1 MNHHEI
7 SYPRPTLFPKHRRCE
22 ILAPVS
28 TRTSTLDFTQGSL
41 GRKIIR
47 FSLPLFLG
55 NLFQQLYNAA
65 DSLIVGNTL
74 GPQALASVSS
84 SGSLIFMM
92 VGFFN
97 GLAMGAGVVISKYF
111 GAGNRERLKKA
122 IHTDLAFGLVA
133 GLFLT
138 VFGIL
143 MTPHI
148 LSWMRTPQDI
158 MKGSVT
164 YFRIYSI
171 GILFCVMYNITMGIM
186 NATGD
191 STHPLIYLMISSV
204 TNIVLDLFFI
214 KVLHFGVGGAAAA
227 TTIGQALSFILCM
240 VRLVRTDEVYKVMLK
255 EIRFDILLLK
265 EIVRYG
271 LPSGIQNSVIAI
283 ANVFVQSNYNTFS
296 STAVA
301 GCGSYAKI
309 EGFAFIPIN
318 AFVAAITTCISQNLG
333 AGKHD
338 RAKQGARFGIVVC
351 VILAESIGIL
361 VFIFAKHLIGLF
373 NNDPEV
379 IDYGMRQIHVI
390 SLFYCILALSHSIAG
405 VMRGAGK
412 AKVPMFVMLG
422 VWCIFRV
429 LYISV
434 AMSISHTIELVFA
447 AYPLTWAISSV
458 IFMIYMLKS
467 DWVHGLE

>member
-1 MNHHEI
+1 M
-7 SYPRPTLFPKHRRCE
+7 
-22 ILAPVS
+22 S
-28 TRTSTLDFTQGSL
+28 TATSTLDFTEGSL
-41 GRKIIR
+41 GRKIIK

-97 GLAMGAGVVISKYF
+97 GLAIGAGVVISKYF
-111 GAGNRERLKKA
+111 GARDQERMQKA

-138 VFGIL
+138 VFGVL
-143 MTPHI
+143 MTPYI
-148 LSWMRTPQDI
+148 LAWMRTPQDI
-158 MKGSVT
+158 IEGSIT
-164 YFRIYSI
+164 YFRIYSF

-191 STHPLIYLMISSV
+191 STHPLIYLLISSV
-204 TNIVLDLFFI
+204 TNIILDLFFI
-214 KVLHFGVGGAAAA
+214 KVLHWGVGGAAAA

-240 VRLVRTDEVYKVMLK
+240 IRLVRTDDVYKVYIRN
-255 EIRFDILLLK
+255 IRFDVPLLK
-265 EIVRYG
+265 EIIRYG

-296 STAVA
+296 SVAVA

-318 AFVAAITTCISQNLG
+318 AFVAALTTCISQNLG
-333 AGKHD
+333 AGNHD
-338 RAKQGARFGIVVC
+338 RARRGARFGILVC
-351 VILAESIGIL
+351 MALAETIGL
-361 VFIFAKHLIGLF
+361 LEFIFAKYLIALF
-373 NNDPEV
+373 NSDPEV
-379 IDYGMRQIHVI
+379 IAFGVRQIHVE
-390 SLFYCILALSHSIAG
+390 SLFYFLLALSHSIAG

-429 LYISV
+429 LYITM

-447 AYPLTWAISSV
+447 AYPITWSISSV
-458 IFMIYMLKS
+458 IFLIYLLRS
-467 DWVHGLE
+467 NWVHGLE

>member
-1 MNHHEI
+1 M
-7 SYPRPTLFPKHRRCE
+7 S
-22 ILAPVS
+22 S
-28 TRTSTLDFTQGSL
+28 TTSTLDFTQGSL
-41 GRKIIR
+41 GKNIIK
-47 FSLPLFLG
+47 FSVPLFLG

-74 GPQALASVSS
+74 GPQALASVAS

-97 GLAMGAGVVISKYF
+97 GLAIGAGVVISKYF
-111 GAGNRERLKKA
+111 GARNHERLKKA

-138 VFGIL
+138 VFGVLLTPSIL
-143 MTPHI
+143 R
-148 LSWMRTPQDI
+148 WMRTPADI
-158 MKGSVT
+158 MQGSVT
-164 YFRIYSI
+164 YFRIYSF

-191 STHPLIYLMISSV
+191 SRHPLIYLMISSA

-214 KVLHFGVGGAAAA
+214 KVLHWGVGGAAAA
-227 TTIGQALSFILCM
+227 TTIGQALSFVLCM
-240 VRLVRTDEVYKVMLK
+240 IRLIRTNEVYKVYIR
-255 EIRFDILLLK
+255 EIRFDIPLLK

-296 STAVA
+296 SIAVA
-301 GCGSYAKI
+301 GIGAYMKI

-318 AFVAAITTCISQNLG
+318 AFVAAITTCIGQNLG
-333 AGKHD
+333 AGEHQ
-338 RAKQGARFGIVVC
+338 RANQGARFGIIVC
-351 VILAESIGIL
+351 MVLAESIGL
-361 VFIFAKHLIGLF
+361 LEFIFAKHLIGLF
-373 NNDPEV
+373 NSDPEV
-379 IDYGMRQIHVI
+379 IAYGVRQIHVE
-390 SLFYCILALSHSIAG
+390 SLFYCLLALSHSIAG

-429 LYISV
+429 LYITV
-434 AMSISHTIELVFA
+434 AMSISHTVELVFA
-447 AYPLTWAISSV
+447 AYPITWTISSI
-458 IFMIYMLKS
+458 IFLIYMLRS

>member
-1 MNHHEI
+1 M
-7 SYPRPTLFPKHRRCE
+7 
-22 ILAPVS
+22 S
-28 TRTSTLDFTQGSL
+28 TATSTLDFTEGSL
-41 GRKIIR
+41 GRKIIK

-97 GLAMGAGVVISKYF
+97 GLAIGAGVVISKYF
-111 GAGNRERLKKA
+111 GARDQERMQKA

-138 VFGIL
+138 VFGVL
-143 MTPHI
+143 MTPYI
-148 LSWMRTPQDI
+148 LAWMRTPQDI
-158 MKGSVT
+158 IEGSIT
-164 YFRIYSI
+164 YFRIYSF

-191 STHPLIYLMISSV
+191 STHPLIYLLISSV
-204 TNIVLDLFFI
+204 TNIILDLFFI
-214 KVLHFGVGGAAAA
+214 KVLHWGVGGAAAA

-240 VRLVRTDEVYKVMLK
+240 IRLVRTDDVYKVYIRN
-255 EIRFDILLLK
+255 IRFDVPLLK
-265 EIVRYG
+265 EIIRYG

-296 STAVA
+296 SVAVA

-318 AFVAAITTCISQNLG
+318 AFVAALTTCISQNLG
-333 AGKHD
+333 AGNHD
-338 RAKQGARFGIVVC
+338 RARRGARFGILVC
-351 VILAESIGIL
+351 MALAETIGL
-361 VFIFAKHLIGLF
+361 LEFIFAKHLIALF
-373 NNDPEV
+373 NSDPEV
-379 IDYGMRQIHVI
+379 IAFGVRQIHVE
-390 SLFYCILALSHSIAG
+390 SLFYFLLALSHSIAG

-429 LYISV
+429 LYITM

-447 AYPLTWAISSV
+447 AYPITWSISSV
-458 IFMIYMLKS
+458 IFLIYLLRS
-467 DWVHGLE
+467 NWVHGLE

>member
-1 MNHHEI
+1 M
-7 SYPRPTLFPKHRRCE
+7 SSK
-22 ILAPVS
+22 
-28 TRTSTLDFTQGSL
+28 TSTLDFTQGSL
-41 GRKIIR
+41 GKEILI
-47 FSLPLFLG
+47 FSFPLFLG

-74 GPQALASVSS
+74 GAKALASVAS

-97 GLAMGAGVVISKYF
+97 GLAIGAGVVISKYF
-111 GAGNRERLKKA
+111 GARNHERLRKA
-122 IHTDLAFGLVA
+122 IHTDLAFGLAA

-138 VFGIL
+138 IFGVL
-143 MTPHI
+143 MTPAI
-148 LSWMRTPQDI
+148 LRWMRTPADI
-158 MKGSVT
+158 MQGSVT
-164 YFRIYSI
+164 YFRIYSF

-191 STHPLIYLMISSV
+191 SRHPLMYLMISSAA
-204 TNIVLDLFFI
+204 NIVLDLFFI
-214 KVLHFGVGGAAAA
+214 KVLHWGVGGAAAA

-240 VRLVRTDEVYKVMLK
+240 IRLIRTNEVYKVYIR
-255 EIRFDILLLK
+255 EIRFDLPLLK

-296 STAVA
+296 SVAVA
-301 GCGSYAKI
+301 GIGAYMKI

-318 AFVAAITTCISQNLG
+318 AFVAAITTCIGQNLG
-333 AGKHD
+333 AGKHQ
-338 RAKQGARFGIVVC
+338 RAKLGARFGIIVC
-351 VILAESIGIL
+351 MALAETIGLIE
-361 VFIFAKHLIGLF
+361 FAFAKYLIGLF
-373 NNDPEV
+373 NSDPEV
-379 IDYGMRQIHVI
+379 IAYGVRQIHVE
-390 SLFYCILALSHSIAG
+390 SLFYCLLALSHSIAG

-434 AMSISHTIELVFA
+434 AMSISHTVELVFA
-447 AYPLTWAISSV
+447 AYPITWTISSV
-458 IFMIYMLKS
+458 IFLIYMLRS

>member
-1 MNHHEI
+1 M
-7 SYPRPTLFPKHRRCE
+7 S
-22 ILAPVS
+22 S
-28 TRTSTLDFTQGSL
+28 TTSTLDFTQGSL
-41 GRKIIR
+41 GKNIIK
-47 FSLPLFLG
+47 FSVPLFLG

-74 GPQALASVSS
+74 GPQALASVAS

-97 GLAMGAGVVISKYF
+97 GLAIGAGVVISKYF
-111 GAGNRERLKKA
+111 GARNHDRLRKA

-138 VFGIL
+138 VFGVLLTPSIL
-143 MTPHI
+143 R
-148 LSWMRTPQDI
+148 WMRTPADI
-158 MKGSVT
+158 MQGSVT
-164 YFRIYSI
+164 YFRIYSF

-191 STHPLIYLMISSV
+191 SRHPLIYLMISSA

-214 KVLHFGVGGAAAA
+214 KVLHWGVGGAAAA
-227 TTIGQALSFILCM
+227 TTIGQALSFVLCM
-240 VRLVRTDEVYKVMLK
+240 IRLIRTNEVYKVYIR
-255 EIRFDILLLK
+255 EIRFDIPLLK

-296 STAVA
+296 SIAVA
-301 GCGSYAKI
+301 GIGAYMKI

-318 AFVAAITTCISQNLG
+318 AFVAAITTCIGQNLG
-333 AGKHD
+333 AGEHQ
-338 RAKQGARFGIVVC
+338 RAKQGARFGIIVC
-351 VILAESIGIL
+351 MVLAESIGL
-361 VFIFAKHLIGLF
+361 LEFIFAKHLIGLF
-373 NNDPEV
+373 NSDPEV
-379 IDYGMRQIHVI
+379 IAYGVRQIHVE
-390 SLFYCILALSHSIAG
+390 SLFYCLLALSHSIAG

-429 LYISV
+429 LYITV
-434 AMSISHTIELVFA
+434 AMSISHTVELVFA
-447 AYPLTWAISSV
+447 AYPITWTISSI
-458 IFMIYMLKS
+458 IFLIYMLRS

>member
-1 MNHHEI
+1 M
-7 SYPRPTLFPKHRRCE
+7 S
-22 ILAPVS
+22 S
-28 TRTSTLDFTQGSL
+28 TTSTLDFTQGSL
-41 GRKIIR
+41 GKNIIK
-47 FSLPLFLG
+47 FSVPLFLG

-74 GPQALASVSS
+74 GSKALASVAS

-97 GLAMGAGVVISKYF
+97 GLAIGAGVVISKYF
-111 GAGNRERLKKA
+111 GARNHERLKKA

-138 VFGIL
+138 VFGVLLTPSIL
-143 MTPHI
+143 R
-148 LSWMRTPQDI
+148 WMRTPADI
-158 MKGSVT
+158 MQGSVT
-164 YFRIYSI
+164 YFRIYSF

-191 STHPLIYLMISSV
+191 SRHPLIYLMISSA

-214 KVLHFGVGGAAAA
+214 KVLHWGVGGAAAA
-227 TTIGQALSFILCM
+227 TTIGQALSFVLCM
-240 VRLVRTDEVYKVMLK
+240 IRLIRTNEVYKVYLK
-255 EIRFDILLLK
+255 EIRFDIPLLK

-296 STAVA
+296 SIAVA
-301 GCGSYAKI
+301 GIGAYMKI

-318 AFVAAITTCISQNLG
+318 AFVAAITTCIGQNLG
-333 AGKHD
+333 AGEHQ
-338 RAKQGARFGIVVC
+338 RAKQGARFGIIVC
-351 VILAESIGIL
+351 MALAESIGL
-361 VFIFAKHLIGLF
+361 LEFIFAKHLIGLF
-373 NNDPEV
+373 NSDPEV
-379 IDYGMRQIHVI
+379 IAYGVRQIHVE
-390 SLFYCILALSHSIAG
+390 SLFYCLLALSHSIAG

-434 AMSISHTIELVFA
+434 AMSISHTVELVFA
-447 AYPLTWAISSV
+447 AYPITWTISSI
-458 IFMIYMLKS
+458 IFLIYMLRS

>member
-1 MNHHEI
+1 M
-7 SYPRPTLFPKHRRCE
+7 
-22 ILAPVS
+22 S
-28 TRTSTLDFTQGSL
+28 TATSTLDFTEGSL
-41 GRKIIR
+41 GRKIIK

-97 GLAMGAGVVISKYF
+97 GLAIGAGVVISKYF
-111 GAGNRERLKKA
+111 GARDQERMQKA

-138 VFGIL
+138 VFGVL
-143 MTPHI
+143 MTPYI
-148 LSWMRTPQDI
+148 LAWMRTPQDI
-158 MKGSVT
+158 IEGSIT
-164 YFRIYSI
+164 YFRIYSF

-191 STHPLIYLMISSV
+191 STHPLIYLLISSV
-204 TNIVLDLFFI
+204 TNIILDLFFI
-214 KVLHFGVGGAAAA
+214 KVLHWGVGGAAAA

-240 VRLVRTDEVYKVMLK
+240 IRLVRTDEVYKVYIRN
-255 EIRFDILLLK
+255 IRFDIPLLK
-265 EIVRYG
+265 EIIRYG

-296 STAVA
+296 SVAVA

-318 AFVAAITTCISQNLG
+318 AFVAALTTCISQNLG
-333 AGKHD
+333 AGNHD
-338 RAKQGARFGIVVC
+338 RARRGARFGILVC
-351 VILAESIGIL
+351 MALAETIGL
-361 VFIFAKHLIGLF
+361 LEFIFAKHLIALF
-373 NNDPEV
+373 NSDPEV
-379 IDYGMRQIHVI
+379 IAFGVRQIHVE
-390 SLFYCILALSHSIAG
+390 SLFYFLLALSHSIAG

-429 LYISV
+429 LYITV

-447 AYPLTWAISSV
+447 AYPITWSISSV
-458 IFMIYMLKS
+458 IFLIYLLRS
-467 DWVHGLE
+467 NWVHGLE

>member
-1 MNHHEI
+1 M
-7 SYPRPTLFPKHRRCE
+7 S
-22 ILAPVS
+22 S
-28 TRTSTLDFTQGSL
+28 TTSTLDFTQGSL
-41 GRKIIR
+41 GKNIIK
-47 FSLPLFLG
+47 FSFPLFLG

-74 GPQALASVSS
+74 GPQALASVAS

-97 GLAMGAGVVISKYF
+97 GLAIGAGVVISKYF
-111 GAGNRERLKKA
+111 GARNHERLRKA

-138 VFGIL
+138 VFGVL
-143 MTPHI
+143 LTPKI
-148 LSWMRTPQDI
+148 LSWMRTPADI
-158 MKGSVT
+158 MQGSVT
-164 YFRIYSI
+164 YFRIYSF

-191 STHPLIYLMISSV
+191 SRHPLVYLMISSA

-214 KVLHFGVGGAAAA
+214 KVLHWGVGGAAAA
-227 TTIGQALSFILCM
+227 TTIGQALSFVLCM
-240 VRLVRTDEVYKVMLK
+240 IRLIRTNDVYKVTVRD
-255 EIRFDILLLK
+255 IRFDLPLLK

-296 STAVA
+296 SVAVA
-301 GCGSYAKI
+301 GCGSYMKI

-318 AFVAAITTCISQNLG
+318 AFVAAITTCIGQNLG
-333 AGKHD
+333 AGEYD
-338 RAKQGARFGIVVC
+338 RAKRGASFGIIVC
-351 VILAESIGIL
+351 VVLAQTIGLLEIL
-361 VFIFAKHLIGLF
+361 FARQLIGLF
-373 NNDPEV
+373 NRDPEV
-379 IDYGMRQIHVI
+379 IAYGVRQIHVEAW
-390 SLFYCILALSHSIAG
+390 FYCLLALSHSIAG

-429 LYISV
+429 LYITV
-434 AMSISHTIELVFA
+434 AMAISHTIELVFA
-447 AYPLTWAISSV
+447 AYPITWTISSI
-458 IFMIYMLKS
+458 IFLIYMLRS

>member
-1 MNHHEI
+1 MCD
-7 SYPRPTLFPKHRRCE
+7 TL
-22 ILAPVS
+22 AVS

-122 IHTDLAFGLVA
+122 IHTDLAFGLAA

-148 LSWMRTPQDI
+148 LSWMRTPKDI
-158 MKGSVT
+158 MEGSIT
-164 YFRIYSI
+164 YFRIYSS

-191 STHPLIYLMISSV
+191 SSHPLIYLMISSV
-204 TNIVLDLFFI
+204 TNVILDLFFI
-214 KVLHFGVGGAAAA
+214 KVLHWGVGGAAAA
-227 TTIGQALSFILCM
+227 TTIGQGLSFLLCM
-240 VRLVRTDEVYKVMLK
+240 IRLVKTDEVYKVNLR
-255 EIRFDILLLK
+255 EIRFDIPLLK

-318 AFVAAITTCISQNLG
+318 AFVAAVTTCISQNLG
-333 AGKHD
+333 AGNYD
-338 RAKQGARFGIVVC
+338 RARQGARFGIIVC
-351 VILAESIGIL
+351 VILSETIGVL
-361 VFIFAKHLIGLF
+361 VFIFAKNLIALF
-373 NNDPEV
+373 NSDPEV
-379 IDYGMRQIHVI
+379 VSYGVRQIHVI
-390 SLFYCILALSHSIAG
+390 SLFYFILALSHSIAG
-405 VMRGAGK
+405 VLRGAGK

-429 LYISV
+429 LYITV

-458 IFMIYMLKS
+458 IFTIYLLRS
-467 DWVHGLE
+467 DWVHGLD

>member
-1 MNHHEI
+1 M
-7 SYPRPTLFPKHRRCE
+7 S
-22 ILAPVS
+22 S
-28 TRTSTLDFTQGSL
+28 TTSTLDFTQGSL
-41 GRKIIR
+41 GKNIIK
-47 FSLPLFLG
+47 FSVPLFLG

-74 GPQALASVSS
+74 GPQALASVAS

-97 GLAMGAGVVISKYF
+97 GLAIVAGVVISKYF
-111 GAGNRERLKKA
+111 GARNHERLKKA

-138 VFGIL
+138 VFGVLLTPSIL
-143 MTPHI
+143 R
-148 LSWMRTPQDI
+148 WMRTPADI
-158 MKGSVT
+158 MQGSVT
-164 YFRIYSI
+164 YFRIYSF

-191 STHPLIYLMISSV
+191 SRHPLIYLMISSA

-214 KVLHFGVGGAAAA
+214 KVLHWGVGGAAAA
-227 TTIGQALSFILCM
+227 TTIGQALSFVLCM
-240 VRLVRTDEVYKVMLK
+240 IRLIRTNEVYKVYIR
-255 EIRFDILLLK
+255 EIRFDIPLLK

-296 STAVA
+296 SIAVA
-301 GCGSYAKI
+301 GIGAYMKI

-318 AFVAAITTCISQNLG
+318 AFVAAITTCIGQNLG
-333 AGKHD
+333 AGEHQ
-338 RAKQGARFGIVVC
+338 RAKQGARFGIIVC
-351 VILAESIGIL
+351 MVLAESIGL
-361 VFIFAKHLIGLF
+361 LEFIFAKHLIGLF
-373 NNDPEV
+373 NSDPEV
-379 IDYGMRQIHVI
+379 IAYGVRQIHME
-390 SLFYCILALSHSIAG
+390 SLFYCLLALSHSIAG

-429 LYISV
+429 LYITV
-434 AMSISHTIELVFA
+434 AMSISHTVELVFA
-447 AYPLTWAISSV
+447 AYPITWTISSI
-458 IFMIYMLKS
+458 IFLIYMLRS

>member
-1 MNHHEI
+1 M
-7 SYPRPTLFPKHRRCE
+7 S
-22 ILAPVS
+22 S
-28 TRTSTLDFTQGSL
+28 TTSTLDFTQGSL
-41 GRKIIR
+41 GKKIIK
-47 FSLPLFLG
+47 FSVPLFLG

-74 GPQALASVSS
+74 GSQALASVAS

-97 GLAMGAGVVISKYF
+97 GLAIGAGVVISKYF
-111 GAGNRERLKKA
+111 GARNHERLRKA

-138 VFGIL
+138 VFGVLLTPVIL
-143 MTPHI
+143 G
-148 LSWMRTPQDI
+148 WMRTPADI
-158 MKGSVT
+158 MQGSVT
-164 YFRIYSI
+164 YFRIYSF

-191 STHPLIYLMISSV
+191 SRHPLIYLMISSA
-204 TNIVLDLFFI
+204 TNVVLDLFFI
-214 KVLHFGVGGAAAA
+214 KVLHWGVGGAAAA
-227 TTIGQALSFILCM
+227 TTIGQALSFVLCM
-240 VRLVRTDEVYKVMLK
+240 IRLTRTKEVYKVNIR
-255 EIRFDILLLK
+255 EIRFDVPLLR

-301 GCGSYAKI
+301 GIGAYMKF

-318 AFVAAITTCISQNLG
+318 AFVAAITTCIGQNLG
-333 AGKHD
+333 AGEHE
-338 RAKQGARFGIVVC
+338 RAQQGARFGIIVC
-351 VILAESIGIL
+351 MVLAESIGLIE
-361 VFIFAKHLIGLF
+361 FAFARHLIGLF
-373 NNDPEV
+373 NSDPEV
-379 IDYGMRQIHVI
+379 IAYGVRQIHVE
-390 SLFYCILALSHSIAG
+390 SLFYCLLALSHSIAG

-434 AMSISHTIELVFA
+434 AMSISHTVELVFA
-447 AYPLTWAISSV
+447 AYPITWTISSI
-458 IFMIYMLKS
+458 IFLIYMLRS

>member
-1 MNHHEI
+1 M
-7 SYPRPTLFPKHRRCE
+7 S
-22 ILAPVS
+22 S
-28 TRTSTLDFTQGSL
+28 RTSTLDFTQGSL
-41 GRKIIR
+41 GKKILK
-47 FSLPLFLG
+47 FSFPLFLG

-74 GPQALASVSS
+74 GAKALASVAS

-97 GLAMGAGVVISKYF
+97 GLAIGAGVVISKYF
-111 GAGNRERLKKA
+111 GAGNRERLRKA
-122 IHTDLAFGLVA
+122 IHTDLAFGLAA

-138 VFGIL
+138 VFGVL
-143 MTPHI
+143 MTPAI
-148 LSWMRTPQDI
+148 LRWMRTPADI
-158 MKGSVT
+158 MQGSVT
-164 YFRIYSI
+164 YFRIYSF

-191 STHPLIYLMISSV
+191 SRHPLIYLMISSAA
-204 TNIVLDLFFI
+204 NIVLDLFFI
-214 KVLHFGVGGAAAA
+214 KVLHWGVGGAAAA

-240 VRLVRTDEVYKVMLK
+240 IRLIRTNEVYKVYIR
-255 EIRFDILLLK
+255 EIRFDIPLLK

-296 STAVA
+296 SVAVA
-301 GCGSYAKI
+301 GIGAYMKI

-318 AFVAAITTCISQNLG
+318 AFVAAITTCIGQNLG
-333 AGKHD
+333 AGEHQ
-338 RAKQGARFGIVVC
+338 RAKQGARFGIIVC
-351 VILAESIGIL
+351 MALAETIGLIE
-361 VFIFAKHLIGLF
+361 FAFAKYLIGLF
-373 NNDPEV
+373 NSDPEV
-379 IDYGMRQIHVI
+379 IAYGVRQIRVE
-390 SLFYCILALSHSIAG
+390 SLFYCLLALSHSIAG

-434 AMSISHTIELVFA
+434 AMSISHTVELVFA
-447 AYPLTWAISSV
+447 AYPITWTISSV
-458 IFMIYMLKS
+458 IFLIYMLRS

>member
-1 MNHHEI
+1 M
-7 SYPRPTLFPKHRRCE
+7 S
-22 ILAPVS
+22 S
-28 TRTSTLDFTQGSL
+28 TTSTLDFTQGSL
-41 GRKIIR
+41 GKNIIR
-47 FSLPLFLG
+47 FSFPLFLG

-74 GPQALASVSS
+74 GPQALASVAS

-97 GLAMGAGVVISKYF
+97 GLAIGAGVVISKYF
-111 GAGNRERLKKA
+111 GARNHERLRKA

-138 VFGIL
+138 VFGVL
-143 MTPHI
+143 LTPTI
-148 LSWMRTPQDI
+148 LSWMRTPADI
-158 MKGSVT
+158 MQGSVT
-164 YFRIYSI
+164 YFRIYSF

-191 STHPLIYLMISSV
+191 SRHPLIYLMISSA

-214 KVLHFGVGGAAAA
+214 KVLHWGVGGAAAA
-227 TTIGQALSFILCM
+227 TTIGQALSFVLCM
-240 VRLVRTDEVYKVMLK
+240 IRLIRTNEVYKVYLK
-255 EIRFDILLLK
+255 EIRFDIPLLK

-296 STAVA
+296 SIAVA
-301 GCGSYAKI
+301 GIGAYMKI

-318 AFVAAITTCISQNLG
+318 AFVAAITTCIGQNLG
-333 AGKHD
+333 AGEHQ
-338 RAKQGARFGIVVC
+338 RAKQGARFGIIVC
-351 VILAESIGIL
+351 MALAESIGL
-361 VFIFAKHLIGLF
+361 LEFIFAKHLIGLF
-373 NNDPEV
+373 NSDPEV
-379 IDYGMRQIHVI
+379 IAYGVRQIHVE
-390 SLFYCILALSHSIAG
+390 SLFYCLLALSHSIAG

-434 AMSISHTIELVFA
+434 AMSISHTVELVFA
-447 AYPLTWAISSV
+447 AYPITWTISSI
-458 IFMIYMLKS
+458 IFLIYMLRS

>member
-1 MNHHEI
+1 M
-7 SYPRPTLFPKHRRCE
+7 S
-22 ILAPVS
+22 S
-28 TRTSTLDFTQGSL
+28 TTSTLDFTQGSL
-41 GRKIIR
+41 GKNIIK
-47 FSLPLFLG
+47 FSVPLFLG

-74 GPQALASVSS
+74 GPQALASVAS

-97 GLAMGAGVVISKYF
+97 GLAIGAGVVISKYF
-111 GAGNRERLKKA
+111 GARNHERLKKA

-138 VFGIL
+138 VFGVL
-143 MTPHI
+143 LTPTI
-148 LSWMRTPQDI
+148 LSWMRTPADI
-158 MKGSVT
+158 MQGSVT
-164 YFRIYSI
+164 YFRIYSF

-191 STHPLIYLMISSV
+191 SRHPLIYLMISSA

-214 KVLHFGVGGAAAA
+214 KVLHWGVGGAAAA
-227 TTIGQALSFILCM
+227 TTIGQALSFVLCM
-240 VRLVRTDEVYKVMLK
+240 IRLIRTNEVYKVYLK
-255 EIRFDILLLK
+255 EIRFDIPLLK

-296 STAVA
+296 SIAVA
-301 GCGSYAKI
+301 GIGAYMKI

-318 AFVAAITTCISQNLG
+318 AFVAAITTCIGQNLG
-333 AGKHD
+333 AGEHQ
-338 RAKQGARFGIVVC
+338 RAKQGARFGIIVC
-351 VILAESIGIL
+351 MALAESIGL
-361 VFIFAKHLIGLF
+361 LEFIFAKHLIGLF
-373 NNDPEV
+373 NSDPEV
-379 IDYGMRQIHVI
+379 IAYGVRQIHVE
-390 SLFYCILALSHSIAG
+390 SLFYCLLALSHSIAG

-434 AMSISHTIELVFA
+434 AMSISHTVELVFA
-447 AYPLTWAISSV
+447 AYPITWTISSI
-458 IFMIYMLKS
+458 IFLIYMLRS

>member
-1 MNHHEI
+1 M
-7 SYPRPTLFPKHRRCE
+7 
-22 ILAPVS
+22 S
-28 TRTSTLDFTQGSL
+28 TATSTLDFTEGSL

-97 GLAMGAGVVISKYF
+97 GLAIGAGVVISKYF
-111 GAGNRERLKKA
+111 GARDQERMQKA

-138 VFGIL
+138 VFGVL
-143 MTPHI
+143 MTPYI
-148 LSWMRTPQDI
+148 LAWMRTPQDI
-158 MKGSVT
+158 IEGSIT
-164 YFRIYSI
+164 YFRIYSF

-191 STHPLIYLMISSV
+191 STHPLIYLLISSV
-204 TNIVLDLFFI
+204 TNIILDLFFI
-214 KVLHFGVGGAAAA
+214 KVLHWGVGGAAAA

-240 VRLVRTDEVYKVMLK
+240 IRLVRTDEVYKVYIRN
-255 EIRFDILLLK
+255 IRFDVPLLK
-265 EIVRYG
+265 EIIRYG

-296 STAVA
+296 SVAVA

-318 AFVAAITTCISQNLG
+318 AFVAALTTCISQNLG
-333 AGKHD
+333 AGNHD
-338 RAKQGARFGIVVC
+338 RARRGARFGILVC
-351 VILAESIGIL
+351 MALAETIGL
-361 VFIFAKHLIGLF
+361 LEFIFAKHLIALF
-373 NNDPEV
+373 NSDPEV
-379 IDYGMRQIHVI
+379 IAFGVRQIHVE
-390 SLFYCILALSHSIAG
+390 SLFYFLLALSHSIAG

-429 LYISV
+429 LYITV

-447 AYPLTWAISSV
+447 AYPITWSISSV
-458 IFMIYMLKS
+458 IFLIYLLRS
-467 DWVHGLE
+467 NWVHGLE

>member
-1 MNHHEI
+1 M
-7 SYPRPTLFPKHRRCE
+7 S
-22 ILAPVS
+22 S
-28 TRTSTLDFTQGSL
+28 TTSTLDFTQGSL
-41 GRKIIR
+41 GKNIIK
-47 FSLPLFLG
+47 FSVPLFLG

-74 GPQALASVSS
+74 GPQALASVAS

-97 GLAMGAGVVISKYF
+97 GLAIGAGVVISKYF
-111 GAGNRERLKKA
+111 GARNHERLKKA

-138 VFGIL
+138 VFGVLLTPSIL
-143 MTPHI
+143 R
-148 LSWMRTPQDI
+148 WMRTPADI
-158 MKGSVT
+158 MQGSVT
-164 YFRIYSI
+164 YFRIYSF

-191 STHPLIYLMISSV
+191 SRHPLIYLMISSA

-214 KVLHFGVGGAAAA
+214 KVLHWGVGGAAAA
-227 TTIGQALSFILCM
+227 TTIGQALSFVLCM
-240 VRLVRTDEVYKVMLK
+240 FRLIRTNEVYKVYIR
-255 EIRFDILLLK
+255 EIRFDIPLLK

-296 STAVA
+296 SIAVA
-301 GCGSYAKI
+301 GIGAYMKI
-309 EGFAFIPIN
+309 DGFAFIPIN
-318 AFVAAITTCISQNLG
+318 AFVAAITTCIGQNLG
-333 AGKHD
+333 AGEHQ
-338 RAKQGARFGIVVC
+338 RAKQGARFGIIVC
-351 VILAESIGIL
+351 MVLAESIGL
-361 VFIFAKHLIGLF
+361 LEFIFAKHLIGLF

-379 IDYGMRQIHVI
+379 IAYGVRQIHVE
-390 SLFYCILALSHSIAG
+390 SLFYCLLALSHSIAG

-429 LYISV
+429 LYITV
-434 AMSISHTIELVFA
+434 AMSISHTVELVFA
-447 AYPLTWAISSV
+447 AYPITWTISSI
-458 IFMIYMLKS
+458 IFLIYMHRS

>member
-1 MNHHEI
+1 M
-7 SYPRPTLFPKHRRCE
+7 
-22 ILAPVS
+22 S
-28 TRTSTLDFTQGSL
+28 TATSTLDFTEGSL
-41 GRKIIR
+41 GRKIIK

-97 GLAMGAGVVISKYF
+97 GLAIGAGVVISKYF
-111 GAGNRERLKKA
+111 GARDQERMQKA

-138 VFGIL
+138 VFGVL
-143 MTPHI
+143 MTPYI
-148 LSWMRTPQDI
+148 LAWMRTPQDI
-158 MKGSVT
+158 IEGSIT
-164 YFRIYSI
+164 YFRIYSF

-191 STHPLIYLMISSV
+191 STHPLIYLLISSV
-204 TNIVLDLFFI
+204 TNIILDLLFI
-214 KVLHFGVGGAAAA
+214 KVLNWGVGGAAAA

-240 VRLVRTDEVYKVMLK
+240 IRLVRTDEVYKVYIRN
-255 EIRFDILLLK
+255 IRFDIPLLK
-265 EIVRYG
+265 EIIRYG

-296 STAVA
+296 SVAVA

-318 AFVAAITTCISQNLG
+318 AFVAALTTCISQNLG
-333 AGKHD
+333 AGNHD
-338 RAKQGARFGIVVC
+338 RARRGARFGILVC
-351 VILAESIGIL
+351 MALAETIGLL
-361 VFIFAKHLIGLF
+361 VFIFAKHLIALF
-373 NNDPEV
+373 NSDPEV
-379 IDYGMRQIHVI
+379 IAFGVRQIHVE
-390 SLFYCILALSHSIAG
+390 SLFYFLLALSHSIAG

-429 LYISV
+429 LYITV

-447 AYPLTWAISSV
+447 AYPITWSISSV
-458 IFMIYMLKS
+458 IFLIYLLRS
-467 DWVHGLE
+467 NWVHGLE

>member
-1 MNHHEI
+1 M
-7 SYPRPTLFPKHRRCE
+7 S
-22 ILAPVS
+22 S
-28 TRTSTLDFTQGSL
+28 TTSTLDFTQGSL
-41 GRKIIR
+41 GKNIIK
-47 FSLPLFLG
+47 FSVPLFLG

-74 GPQALASVSS
+74 GPQALASVAS

-97 GLAMGAGVVISKYF
+97 GLAIGAGVVISKYF
-111 GAGNRERLKKA
+111 GARNHERLKKA

-138 VFGIL
+138 VFGVLLTPSIL
-143 MTPHI
+143 R
-148 LSWMRTPQDI
+148 WMRTPADI
-158 MKGSVT
+158 MQGSVT
-164 YFRIYSI
+164 YFRIYSF

-191 STHPLIYLMISSV
+191 SRHPLIYLMISSA

-214 KVLHFGVGGAAAA
+214 KVLHWGVGGAAAA
-227 TTIGQALSFILCM
+227 TTIGQALSFVLCM
-240 VRLVRTDEVYKVMLK
+240 IRLIRTNEVYKVYIR
-255 EIRFDILLLK
+255 EIRFDIPLLK

-296 STAVA
+296 SIAVA
-301 GCGSYAKI
+301 GIGAYMKI

-318 AFVAAITTCISQNLG
+318 AFVAAITTCIGQNLG
-333 AGKHD
+333 AGEHQ
-338 RAKQGARFGIVVC
+338 RAKQGARFGIIVC
-351 VILAESIGIL
+351 MILAESIGL
-361 VFIFAKHLIGLF
+361 LEFIFAKHLIGLF
-373 NNDPEV
+373 NSDPEV
-379 IDYGMRQIHVI
+379 IAYGVRQIHME
-390 SLFYCILALSHSIAG
+390 SLFYCLLALSHSIAG

-429 LYISV
+429 LYITV
-434 AMSISHTIELVFA
+434 AMSISHTVELVFA
-447 AYPLTWAISSV
+447 AYPITWTISSI
-458 IFMIYMLKS
+458 IFLIYMLRS

>member
-1 MNHHEI
+1 M
-7 SYPRPTLFPKHRRCE
+7 S
-22 ILAPVS
+22 S
-28 TRTSTLDFTQGSL
+28 RTSTLDFTHGSL
-41 GRKIIR
+41 GKKILI
-47 FSLPLFLG
+47 FSFPLFLG

-74 GPQALASVSS
+74 GAKALASVAS

-97 GLAMGAGVVISKYF
+97 GLAIGAGVVISKYF
-111 GAGNRERLKKA
+111 GAGNRERLRKA
-122 IHTDLAFGLVA
+122 IHTDLAFGLAA

-138 VFGIL
+138 VFGVL
-143 MTPHI
+143 MTPAI
-148 LSWMRTPQDI
+148 LRWMRTPADI
-158 MKGSVT
+158 MQGSVT
-164 YFRIYSI
+164 YFRIYSF

-191 STHPLIYLMISSV
+191 SRHPLIYLMISSAA
-204 TNIVLDLFFI
+204 NIVLDLFFI
-214 KVLHFGVGGAAAA
+214 KVLHWGVGGAAAA

-240 VRLVRTDEVYKVMLK
+240 IRLIRTNEVYKVYIR
-255 EIRFDILLLK
+255 EIRFDIPLLK

-296 STAVA
+296 SVAVA
-301 GCGSYAKI
+301 GIGAYMKI

-318 AFVAAITTCISQNLG
+318 AFVAAITTCIGQNLG
-333 AGKHD
+333 AGEHQ
-338 RAKQGARFGIVVC
+338 RAKQGARFGIIVC
-351 VILAESIGIL
+351 MALAETIGLIE
-361 VFIFAKHLIGLF
+361 FAFAKYLIGLF
-373 NNDPEV
+373 NSDPEV
-379 IDYGMRQIHVI
+379 IAYGVRQIRVE
-390 SLFYCILALSHSIAG
+390 SLFYCLLALSHSIAG

-434 AMSISHTIELVFA
+434 AMSISHTVELVFA
-447 AYPLTWAISSV
+447 AYPITWTISSI
-458 IFMIYMLKS
+458 IFLIYMLRS

>member
-1 MNHHEI
+1 M
-7 SYPRPTLFPKHRRCE
+7 S
-22 ILAPVS
+22 S
-28 TRTSTLDFTQGSL
+28 TSSTLDFTQGSL
-41 GRKIIR
+41 GKNIIK
-47 FSLPLFLG
+47 FSVPLFLG

-74 GPQALASVSS
+74 GPQALASVAS

-97 GLAMGAGVVISKYF
+97 GLAIGAGVVISKYF
-111 GAGNRERLKKA
+111 GARNHERLKKA

-138 VFGIL
+138 VFGVLLTPSIL
-143 MTPHI
+143 R
-148 LSWMRTPQDI
+148 WMRTPADI
-158 MKGSVT
+158 MQGSVT
-164 YFRIYSI
+164 YFRIYSF

-191 STHPLIYLMISSV
+191 SRHPLIYLMISSA

-214 KVLHFGVGGAAAA
+214 KVLHWGVGGAAAA
-227 TTIGQALSFILCM
+227 TTIGQALSFVLCM
-240 VRLVRTDEVYKVMLK
+240 IRLIRTNEVYKVYIR
-255 EIRFDILLLK
+255 EIRFDIPLLK

-296 STAVA
+296 SIAVA
-301 GCGSYAKI
+301 GIGAYMKI

-318 AFVAAITTCISQNLG
+318 AFVAAITTCIGQNLG
-333 AGKHD
+333 AGEHQ
-338 RAKQGARFGIVVC
+338 RAKQGARFGIIVC
-351 VILAESIGIL
+351 MVLAESIGL
-361 VFIFAKHLIGLF
+361 LEFIFAKHLIGLF
-373 NNDPEV
+373 NSDPEV
-379 IDYGMRQIHVI
+379 IAYGVRQIHVE
-390 SLFYCILALSHSIAG
+390 SLFYCLLALSHSIAG

-429 LYISV
+429 LYITV
-434 AMSISHTIELVFA
+434 AMSISHTVELVFA
-447 AYPLTWAISSV
+447 AYPITWTISSI
-458 IFMIYMLKS
+458 IFLIYMLRS

>member
-1 MNHHEI
+1 M
-7 SYPRPTLFPKHRRCE
+7 SRT
-22 ILAPVS
+22 
-28 TRTSTLDFTQGSL
+28 TSTLDFTQGSL
-41 GRKIIR
+41 GKNIIK
-47 FSLPLFLG
+47 FSVPLFLG

-74 GPQALASVSS
+74 GPQALASVAS

-97 GLAMGAGVVISKYF
+97 GLAIGAGVVISKYF
-111 GAGNRERLKKA
+111 GARNHERLKKA

-138 VFGIL
+138 VFGVL
-143 MTPHI
+143 LTPTI
-148 LSWMRTPQDI
+148 LSWMRTPADI
-158 MKGSVT
+158 MQGSVT
-164 YFRIYSI
+164 YFRIYSF

-191 STHPLIYLMISSV
+191 SRHPLIYLMISSA

-214 KVLHFGVGGAAAA
+214 KVLHWGVGGAAAA
-227 TTIGQALSFILCM
+227 TTIGQALSFVLCM
-240 VRLVRTDEVYKVMLK
+240 IRLIRTNEVYKVYLK
-255 EIRFDILLLK
+255 EIRFDIPLLK

-296 STAVA
+296 SIAVA
-301 GCGSYAKI
+301 GIGAYMKI

-318 AFVAAITTCISQNLG
+318 AFVAAITTCIGQNLG
-333 AGKHD
+333 AGEHQ
-338 RAKQGARFGIVVC
+338 RAKQGARFGIIVC
-351 VILAESIGIL
+351 MALAESIGL
-361 VFIFAKHLIGLF
+361 LEFIFAKHLIGLF
-373 NNDPEV
+373 NSDPEV
-379 IDYGMRQIHVI
+379 IAYGVRQIHVE
-390 SLFYCILALSHSIAG
+390 SLFYCLLALSHSIAG

-434 AMSISHTIELVFA
+434 AMSISHTVELVFA
-447 AYPLTWAISSV
+447 AYPITWTISSI
-458 IFMIYMLKS
+458 IFLIYMLRS

>member
-1 MNHHEI
+1 M
-7 SYPRPTLFPKHRRCE
+7 
-22 ILAPVS
+22 S
-28 TRTSTLDFTQGSL
+28 TATSTLDFTEGSL

-111 GAGNRERLKKA
+111 GARNHERMQKA

-138 VFGIL
+138 VFGVL
-143 MTPHI
+143 MTPSI

-158 MKGSVT
+158 IEGSIT
-164 YFRIYSI
+164 YFRIYSF

-191 STHPLIYLMISSV
+191 STHPLIYLLISSV
-204 TNIVLDLFFI
+204 TNIILDLFFI
-214 KVLHFGVGGAAAA
+214 KVLNWGVGGAAAA

-240 VRLVRTDEVYKVMLK
+240 IRLVRTDEVYKVY
-255 EIRFDILLLK
+255 IRKIGFDVPLLK
-265 EIVRYG
+265 EIIRYG

-333 AGKHD
+333 AGNHE
-338 RAKQGARFGIVVC
+338 RAKRGARFGILVC
-351 VILAESIGIL
+351 MGLAETIGL
-361 VFIFAKHLIGLF
+361 LELIFAKYLIALF
-373 NNDPEV
+373 NSDPEV
-379 IDYGMRQIHVI
+379 IAFGVRQIHVE
-390 SLFYCILALSHSIAG
+390 SLFYLLLALSHSIAG

-434 AMSISHTIELVFA
+434 AMSIAHTIELVFA
-447 AYPLTWAISSV
+447 AYPITWTISSV
-458 IFMIYMLKS
+458 IFLIYMLKS

>member
-1 MNHHEI
+1 M
-7 SYPRPTLFPKHRRCE
+7 
-22 ILAPVS
+22 S
-28 TRTSTLDFTQGSL
+28 TATSTLDFTEGSL
-41 GRKIIR
+41 GRKIIK

-97 GLAMGAGVVISKYF
+97 GLAIGAGVVISKYF
-111 GAGNRERLKKA
+111 GARDQERMQKA

-138 VFGIL
+138 VFGVL
-143 MTPHI
+143 MTPYI
-148 LSWMRTPQDI
+148 LAWMRTPQDI
-158 MKGSVT
+158 IEGSIT
-164 YFRIYSI
+164 YFRIYSF

-191 STHPLIYLMISSV
+191 STHPLIYLLISSV
-204 TNIVLDLFFI
+204 TNIILDLFFI
-214 KVLHFGVGGAAAA
+214 KVLHWGVGGAAAA

-240 VRLVRTDEVYKVMLK
+240 IRLVRTDDVYKVYIRN
-255 EIRFDILLLK
+255 IRFDVPLLK
-265 EIVRYG
+265 EIIRYG

-296 STAVA
+296 SVAVA

-318 AFVAAITTCISQNLG
+318 AFVAALTTCISQNLG
-333 AGKHD
+333 AGNHD
-338 RAKQGARFGIVVC
+338 RARRGARFGILVC
-351 VILAESIGIL
+351 MALAETIGL
-361 VFIFAKHLIGLF
+361 LEFIFAKHLIALF
-373 NNDPEV
+373 NSDPEV
-379 IDYGMRQIHVI
+379 IAFGVRQIHVE
-390 SLFYCILALSHSIAG
+390 SLFYFLLALSHSIAG

-429 LYISV
+429 LYITV

-447 AYPLTWAISSV
+447 AYPITWSISSV
-458 IFMIYMLKS
+458 IFLIYLLRS
-467 DWVHGLE
+467 NWVHGLE

>member
-1 MNHHEI
+1 M
-7 SYPRPTLFPKHRRCE
+7 S
-22 ILAPVS
+22 S
-28 TRTSTLDFTQGSL
+28 TTSTLDFTQGSL
-41 GRKIIR
+41 GKNIIK
-47 FSLPLFLG
+47 FSVPLFLG

-74 GPQALASVSS
+74 GSKALASVAS

-97 GLAMGAGVVISKYF
+97 GLAIGAGVVISKYF
-111 GAGNRERLKKA
+111 GARNHERLKKA

-138 VFGIL
+138 VFGVLLTPSIL
-143 MTPHI
+143 R
-148 LSWMRTPQDI
+148 WMRTPADI
-158 MKGSVT
+158 MQGSVT
-164 YFRIYSI
+164 YFRIYSF

-191 STHPLIYLMISSV
+191 SRHPLIYLMISSA

-214 KVLHFGVGGAAAA
+214 KVLHWGVGGAAAA
-227 TTIGQALSFILCM
+227 TTIGQALSFVLCM
-240 VRLVRTDEVYKVMLK
+240 IRLIRTNEVYKVYIR
-255 EIRFDILLLK
+255 EIRFDIPLLK

-296 STAVA
+296 SIAVA
-301 GCGSYAKI
+301 GIGAYMKI

-318 AFVAAITTCISQNLG
+318 AFVAAITTCIGQNLG
-333 AGKHD
+333 AGEHQ
-338 RAKQGARFGIVVC
+338 RAKQGARFGIIVC
-351 VILAESIGIL
+351 MVLAESIGL
-361 VFIFAKHLIGLF
+361 LEFIFAKHLIGLF
-373 NNDPEV
+373 NSDPEV
-379 IDYGMRQIHVI
+379 IAYGVRQIHVE
-390 SLFYCILALSHSIAG
+390 SLFYCLLALSHSIAG

-429 LYISV
+429 LYITV
-434 AMSISHTIELVFA
+434 AMSISHTVELVFA
-447 AYPLTWAISSV
+447 AYPITWTISSI
-458 IFMIYMLKS
+458 IFLIYMLRS

>member
-1 MNHHEI
+1 M
-7 SYPRPTLFPKHRRCE
+7 S
-22 ILAPVS
+22 S
-28 TRTSTLDFTQGSL
+28 TTSTLDFTQGSL
-41 GRKIIR
+41 GKKIIK
-47 FSLPLFLG
+47 FSVPLFLG

-74 GPQALASVSS
+74 GPQALASVAS

-97 GLAMGAGVVISKYF
+97 GLAIGAGVVISKYF
-111 GAGNRERLKKA
+111 GARNHERLKKA

-138 VFGIL
+138 VFGVLLTPSIL
-143 MTPHI
+143 R
-148 LSWMRTPQDI
+148 WMRTPADI
-158 MKGSVT
+158 MQGSVT
-164 YFRIYSI
+164 YFRIYSF

-191 STHPLIYLMISSV
+191 SRHPLIYLMISSA

-214 KVLHFGVGGAAAA
+214 KVLHWGVGGAAAA
-227 TTIGQALSFILCM
+227 TTIGQALSFVLCM
-240 VRLVRTDEVYKVMLK
+240 IRLIRTNEVYKVYIR
-255 EIRFDILLLK
+255 EIRFDIPLLK

-296 STAVA
+296 SIAVA
-301 GCGSYAKI
+301 GIGAYMKI

-318 AFVAAITTCISQNLG
+318 AFVAAITTCIGQNLG
-333 AGKHD
+333 AGEHQ
-338 RAKQGARFGIVVC
+338 RAKQGARFGIIVC
-351 VILAESIGIL
+351 MVLAESIGL
-361 VFIFAKHLIGLF
+361 LEFIFAKHLIGLF
-373 NNDPEV
+373 NSDPEV
-379 IDYGMRQIHVI
+379 IAYGVRQIHME
-390 SLFYCILALSHSIAG
+390 SLFYCLLALSHSITG

-429 LYISV
+429 LYITV
-434 AMSISHTIELVFA
+434 AMSISHTVELVFA
-447 AYPLTWAISSV
+447 AYPITWTISSI
-458 IFMIYMLKS
+458 IFLIYMLRS
-467 DWVHGLE
+467 NWVHGLE

>member
-1 MNHHEI
+1 M
-7 SYPRPTLFPKHRRCE
+7 S
-22 ILAPVS
+22 S
-28 TRTSTLDFTQGSL
+28 TTSTLDFTQGSL
-41 GRKIIR
+41 GKNIIK
-47 FSLPLFLG
+47 FSVPLFLG

-74 GPQALASVSS
+74 GPQALASVAS

-97 GLAMGAGVVISKYF
+97 GLAIGAGVVISKYF
-111 GAGNRERLKKA
+111 GARNHERLKKA

-138 VFGIL
+138 VFGVL
-143 MTPHI
+143 MTPSI
-148 LSWMRTPQDI
+148 LRWMRTPADI
-158 MKGSVT
+158 MQGSVT
-164 YFRIYSI
+164 YFRIYSF

-191 STHPLIYLMISSV
+191 SRHPLMYLMISSA

-214 KVLHFGVGGAAAA
+214 KVLHWGVGGAAAA
-227 TTIGQALSFILCM
+227 TTIGQALSFVLCM
-240 VRLVRTDEVYKVMLK
+240 IRLIRTNEVYKVYIK
-255 EIRFDILLLK
+255 EIRFDIPLLK

-296 STAVA
+296 SIAVA
-301 GCGSYAKI
+301 GIGAYMKI

-318 AFVAAITTCISQNLG
+318 AFVAAITTCIGQNLG
-333 AGKHD
+333 AGEHQ
-338 RAKQGARFGIVVC
+338 RAKQGARFGIIVC
-351 VILAESIGIL
+351 MALAESIGL
-361 VFIFAKHLIGLF
+361 LEFIFAKHLIGLF
-373 NNDPEV
+373 NSDPEV
-379 IDYGMRQIHVI
+379 IAYGVRQIHVE
-390 SLFYCILALSHSIAG
+390 SLFYCLLALSHSIAG

-422 VWCIFRV
+422 ILIF
-429 LYISV
+429 
-434 AMSISHTIELVFA
+434 
-447 AYPLTWAISSV
+447 
-458 IFMIYMLKS
+458 
-467 DWVHGLE
+467 

>member
-1 MNHHEI
+1 M
-7 SYPRPTLFPKHRRCE
+7 
-22 ILAPVS
+22 S
-28 TRTSTLDFTQGSL
+28 TTSTLDFTQGSL
-41 GRKIIR
+41 GKNIIK
-47 FSLPLFLG
+47 FSVPLFLG

-74 GPQALASVSS
+74 GPQALASVAS

-97 GLAMGAGVVISKYF
+97 GLAIGAGVVISKYF
-111 GAGNRERLKKA
+111 GARNHERLKKA

-138 VFGIL
+138 VFGVL
-143 MTPHI
+143 LTPTI
-148 LSWMRTPQDI
+148 LSWMRTPADI
-158 MKGSVT
+158 MQGSVT
-164 YFRIYSI
+164 YFRIYSF

-191 STHPLIYLMISSV
+191 SRHPLIYLMISSA

-214 KVLHFGVGGAAAA
+214 KVLHWGVGGAAAA
-227 TTIGQALSFILCM
+227 TTIGQALSFVLCM
-240 VRLVRTDEVYKVMLK
+240 IRLIRTNEVYKVYIR
-255 EIRFDILLLK
+255 EIRFDIPLLK

-296 STAVA
+296 SIAVA
-301 GCGSYAKI
+301 GIGAYMKI

-318 AFVAAITTCISQNLG
+318 AFVAAITTCIGQNLG
-333 AGKHD
+333 AGEHQ
-338 RAKQGARFGIVVC
+338 RAKQGARFGIIVC
-351 VILAESIGIL
+351 MALAESIGL
-361 VFIFAKHLIGLF
+361 LEFIFAKHLIGLF
-373 NNDPEV
+373 NSDPEV
-379 IDYGMRQIHVI
+379 IAYGVRQIHVE
-390 SLFYCILALSHSIAG
+390 SLFYCLLALSHSIAG

-434 AMSISHTIELVFA
+434 AMSISHTVELVFA
-447 AYPLTWAISSV
+447 AYPITWTISSI
-458 IFMIYMLKS
+458 IFLIYMLRS

>member
-1 MNHHEI
+1 M
-7 SYPRPTLFPKHRRCE
+7 
-22 ILAPVS
+22 S
-28 TRTSTLDFTQGSL
+28 TATSTLDFTEGSL
-41 GRKIIR
+41 GRKIIK

-97 GLAMGAGVVISKYF
+97 GLAIGAGVVISKYF
-111 GAGNRERLKKA
+111 GARDQERMQKA

-138 VFGIL
+138 VFGVL
-143 MTPHI
+143 MTPYI
-148 LSWMRTPQDI
+148 LAWMRTPQDI
-158 MKGSVT
+158 IEGSIT
-164 YFRIYSI
+164 YFRIYSF

-191 STHPLIYLMISSV
+191 STHPLIYLLISSV
-204 TNIVLDLFFI
+204 TNIILDLFFI
-214 KVLHFGVGGAAAA
+214 KVLHWGVGGAAAA

-240 VRLVRTDEVYKVMLK
+240 IRLVRTDEVYKVYIRN
-255 EIRFDILLLK
+255 IRFDIPLLK
-265 EIVRYG
+265 EIIRYG

-296 STAVA
+296 SVAVA

-318 AFVAAITTCISQNLG
+318 AFVAALTTCISQNLG
-333 AGKHD
+333 AGNHD
-338 RAKQGARFGIVVC
+338 RARRGARFGILVC
-351 VILAESIGIL
+351 MALAETIGL
-361 VFIFAKHLIGLF
+361 LEFIFAKHLIALF
-373 NNDPEV
+373 NSDPEV
-379 IDYGMRQIHVI
+379 IAFGVRQIHVE
-390 SLFYCILALSHSIAG
+390 SLFYFLLALSHSIAG

-429 LYISV
+429 LYITV
-434 AMSISHTIELVFA
+434 AMTISHTIELVFA
-447 AYPLTWAISSV
+447 AYPITWSISSV
-458 IFMIYMLKS
+458 IFLIYLLRS
-467 DWVHGLE
+467 NWVHGLE

>member
-1 MNHHEI
+1 M
-7 SYPRPTLFPKHRRCE
+7 S
-22 ILAPVS
+22 S
-28 TRTSTLDFTQGSL
+28 TTSTLDFTQGSL
-41 GRKIIR
+41 GKNIIK
-47 FSLPLFLG
+47 FSVPLFLG

-74 GPQALASVSS
+74 GPQALASVAS

-97 GLAMGAGVVISKYF
+97 GLAIGAGVVISKYF
-111 GAGNRERLKKA
+111 GARNHERLRKA

-138 VFGIL
+138 VFGVL
-143 MTPHI
+143 LTPTI
-148 LSWMRTPQDI
+148 LSWMRTPADI
-158 MKGSVT
+158 MQGSVT
-164 YFRIYSI
+164 YFRIYSF

-191 STHPLIYLMISSV
+191 SRHPLIYLMISSA

-214 KVLHFGVGGAAAA
+214 KVLHWGVGGAAAA
-227 TTIGQALSFILCM
+227 TTIGQALSFVLCM
-240 VRLVRTDEVYKVMLK
+240 IRLIRTNEVYKVYLK
-255 EIRFDILLLK
+255 EIRFDIPLLK

-296 STAVA
+296 SIAVA
-301 GCGSYAKI
+301 GIGAYMKI

-318 AFVAAITTCISQNLG
+318 AFVAAITTCIGQNLG
-333 AGKHD
+333 AGEHQ
-338 RAKQGARFGIVVC
+338 RAKQGARFGIIVC
-351 VILAESIGIL
+351 MALAESIGL
-361 VFIFAKHLIGLF
+361 LEFIFAKHLIGLF
-373 NNDPEV
+373 NSDPEV
-379 IDYGMRQIHVI
+379 IAYGVRQIHVE
-390 SLFYCILALSHSIAG
+390 SLFYCLLALSHSIAG

-434 AMSISHTIELVFA
+434 AMSISHTVELVFA
-447 AYPLTWAISSV
+447 AYPITWTISSI
-458 IFMIYMLKS
+458 IFLIYMLRS

>member
-1 MNHHEI
+1 M
-7 SYPRPTLFPKHRRCE
+7 
-22 ILAPVS
+22 S
-28 TRTSTLDFTQGSL
+28 TATSTLDFTEGSL
-41 GRKIIR
+41 GRKIIK

-97 GLAMGAGVVISKYF
+97 GLAIGAGVVISKYF
-111 GAGNRERLKKA
+111 GARDQERMQKA

-138 VFGIL
+138 VFGVL
-143 MTPHI
+143 MTPYI
-148 LSWMRTPQDI
+148 LAWMRTPQDI
-158 MKGSVT
+158 IEGSIT
-164 YFRIYSI
+164 YFRIYSF

-191 STHPLIYLMISSV
+191 STHPLIYLLISSV
-204 TNIVLDLFFI
+204 TNIILDLFFI
-214 KVLHFGVGGAAAA
+214 KVLHWGVGGAAAA

-240 VRLVRTDEVYKVMLK
+240 IRLVRTDEVYKVYIRN
-255 EIRFDILLLK
+255 IRFDIPLLK
-265 EIVRYG
+265 EIIRYG

-296 STAVA
+296 SVAVA

-318 AFVAAITTCISQNLG
+318 AFVAALTTCISQNLG
-333 AGKHD
+333 AGNHD
-338 RAKQGARFGIVVC
+338 RARRGARFGILVC
-351 VILAESIGIL
+351 MALAETIGL
-361 VFIFAKHLIGLF
+361 LEFIFAKHLIALF
-373 NNDPEV
+373 NSDPDV
-379 IDYGMRQIHVI
+379 IAFGVRQIHVE
-390 SLFYCILALSHSIAG
+390 SLFYFLLALSHSIAG

-429 LYISV
+429 LYITV

-447 AYPLTWAISSV
+447 AYPITWSISSV
-458 IFMIYMLKS
+458 IFLIYLLRS
-467 DWVHGLE
+467 NWVHGLE

>member
-1 MNHHEI
+1 M
-7 SYPRPTLFPKHRRCE
+7 
-22 ILAPVS
+22 S
-28 TRTSTLDFTQGSL
+28 TATSTLDFSEGSL
-41 GRKIIR
+41 GRKIIK

-97 GLAMGAGVVISKYF
+97 GLAIGAGVVISKYF
-111 GAGNRERLKKA
+111 GARDRERMQKA

-138 VFGIL
+138 VFGVL

-148 LSWMRTPQDI
+148 LAWMRTPQDI
-158 MKGSVT
+158 IEGSIT
-164 YFRIYSI
+164 YFRIYSF

-191 STHPLIYLMISSV
+191 STHPLIYLLISSV
-204 TNIVLDLFFI
+204 TNIILDLFFI
-214 KVLHFGVGGAAAA
+214 KVLHWGVGGAAAA
-227 TTIGQALSFILCM
+227 TTIGQALSFVLCM
-240 VRLVRTDEVYKVMLK
+240 IRLIRTNEVYKVYIR
-255 EIRFDILLLK
+255 EIRFDIPLLK

-296 STAVA
+296 SIAVA
-301 GCGSYAKI
+301 GIGAYMKI

-318 AFVAAITTCISQNLG
+318 AFVAAITTCIGQNLG
-333 AGKHD
+333 AGEHQ
-338 RAKQGARFGIVVC
+338 RAKQGARFGIIVC
-351 VILAESIGIL
+351 MALAESIGL
-361 VFIFAKHLIGLF
+361 LEFIFAKHLIGLF
-373 NNDPEV
+373 NSDPEV
-379 IDYGMRQIHVI
+379 IAYGVRQIHVE
-390 SLFYCILALSHSIAG
+390 SLFYCLLALSHSIAG

-434 AMSISHTIELVFA
+434 AMSISHTVELVFA
-447 AYPLTWAISSV
+447 AYPITWTISSI
-458 IFMIYMLKS
+458 IFLIYMLRS